1 LKALDYRVF
10 AANASGGKNITV
22 YLDGAGLDHEA
33 MLTLAQNRPLTVFV
47 RPSEQAV
54 AQLHCYTPKGHKA
67 ESDSA
72 AIAALAALGATTH
85 GLLAWADQSTV
96 AWRAGKTPGQ
106 YLLLQGDPL
115 VTTSQ
120 IERAAVAAALG
131 LDEDDL
137 HEDLPVLIGS
147 LGRPNLIV
155 PLKGALWLDAIE
167 SDGDKI
173 SLINRQSHS
182 SGLVAFTFP
191 GRGGAFIDARA
202 FGPLRG
208 FLEDAASSN
217 MLACLA
223 GYLAHAR
230 FFDAGV
236 HEFLAAQ
243 GYALGKASRL
253 ALKCTVTGDVASQ
266 VWVGGTAQAV
276 AC

>member
-1 LKALDYRVF
+1 VA
-10 AANASGGKNITV
+10 V
-22 YLDGAGLDHEA
+22 YLDSDGIMPAK
-33 MLTLAQNRPLTVFV
+33 MLEIAQSTPLSVFV
-47 RPSEQAV
+47 GESEQAL
-54 AQLHCYTPKGHKA
+54 AKLSCYTPKGHKA

-72 AIAALAALGATTH
+72 AIAALAALGATAQ
-85 GLLAWADQSTV
+85 GLLEWDNQSTV
-96 AWRAGKTPGQ
+96 AWQAGKTPGQ
-106 YLLLQGDPL
+106 YLLLQGDPI
-115 VTTSQ
+115 VSEVE
-120 IERAAVAAALG
+120 IERGAVAAALG

-137 HEDLPVLIGS
+137 HEDLPILIGS

-155 PLKGALWLDAIE
+155 PLKGALWLDAID
-167 SDGDKI
+167 SDSDKI
-173 SLINRQSHS
+173 GFVNRQSHS
-182 SGLVAFTFP
+182 SGLVAFAFP

-223 GYLAHAR
+223 GYLAHTR